1 MYVFVRLVVSGGH
14 RIRTGWAD
22 RSRCSRVPRSLLP
35 SSFPALI
42 LTAGLGTRLRPLTE
56 VRAKP
61 AMPVAGEPLIR
72 RIARWLV
79 SQGVSDLVLNLH
91 HRPETIA
98 AAIGDGSDLGA
109 RVRYSWEQPVV
120 LGAAGGPRQALPI
133 VGADTFF
140 LINGDT
146 LTDFDLAGLVDA
158 HQSTG
163 ASVTLAL
170 LPNHQPDRYGG
181 VRLDADHRVT
191 GFVPRG
197 RAEGSY
203 HFFGVQLVAASVFA
217 ALPAGQPA
225 RSIGGVYDAL
235 IASQPGAIRGL
246 VADAAFW
253 DVGTVAD
260 YWFTSWSFAQAEG
273 IGRPDP
279 RPRAAASIRRRAS
292 SRSILWDDVEIASE
306 CVIDECVVT
315 DGVRVPPGASYR
327 RTILL
332 PAARG
337 AVRTA
342 PLSL

>member
-1 MYVFVRLVVSGGH
+1 
-14 RIRTGWAD
+14 
-22 RSRCSRVPRSLLP
+22 LP
-35 SSFPALI
+35 SRFPALI

-79 SQGVSDLVLNLH
+79 SQGVPDLVLNLH

-98 AAIGDGSDLGA
+98 AAMGDGSDLGA

-133 VGADTFF
+133 IGADTFF

-158 HQSTG
+158 HHSTG

-170 LPNHQPDRYGG
+170 QPNHQPDRYGG
-181 VRLDADHRVT
+181 VRLDADHRVV

-235 IASQPGAIRGL
+235 IASRPGAIRGL
-246 VADAAFW
+246 VAAAAFW

-260 YWFTSWSFAQAEG
+260 YWSTSWWF
-273 IGRPDP
+273 
-279 RPRAAASIRRRAS
+279 AAAERTADLTRGRGGRIDPTARVT
-292 SRSILWDDVEIASE
+292 RSILWDDVEIASE
-306 CVIDECVVT
+306 CVVDECVVT
-315 DGVRVPPGASYR
+315 DGVRVPPGARYHR
-327 RTILL
+327 AILL
-332 PAARG
+332 PAAMG

>member
-1 MYVFVRLVVSGGH
+1 
-14 RIRTGWAD
+14 
-22 RSRCSRVPRSLLP
+22 LP

-42 LTAGLGTRLRPLTE
+42 LTAGLGTRLQPLTE
-56 VRAKP
+56 VRAKA
-61 AMPVAGEPLIR
+61 AMPVAGEPMIR

-109 RVRYSWEQPVV
+109 RVRFSWEQPVV
-120 LGAAGGPRQALPI
+120 LGSAGGPRQALPI

-158 HQSTG
+158 HRSTG

-170 LPNHQPDRYGG
+170 LPNHHPDRYGG
-181 VRLDADHRVT
+181 VRLDTDHRVI

-203 HFFGVQLVAASVFA
+203 HFFGVQLVAAGVFA

-246 VADAAFW
+246 VADAAVW
-253 DVGTVAD
+253 DIGTVAD
-260 YWFTSWSFAQAEG
+260 YWLTSWSFAQTEG
-273 IGRPDP
+273 TADLTRAPGGRIDP
-279 RPRAAASIRRRAS
+279 TARV
-292 SRSILWDDVEIASE
+292 SRSILWDDVEIARE

-315 DGVRVPPGASYR
+315 DSVRVPPGASYR
-327 RTILL
+327 RSILL
-332 PAARG
+332 PAARH

>member
-1 MYVFVRLVVSGGH
+1 
-14 RIRTGWAD
+14 
-22 RSRCSRVPRSLLP
+22 
-35 SSFPALI
+35 
-42 LTAGLGTRLRPLTE
+42 
-56 VRAKP
+56 
-61 AMPVAGEPLIR
+61 MPVAGEPLIR

-79 SQGVSDLVLNLH
+79 GQGVSDLVLNLH

-98 AAIGDGSDLGA
+98 AVMGDGSDLGA

-146 LTDFDLAGLVDA
+146 LTDFTLAGLVDV

-163 ASVTLAL
+163 AAVTLAL

-181 VRLDADHRVT
+181 LRLDAEQRVI
-191 GFVPRG
+191 GFAPRG

-217 ALPAGQPA
+217 SLPAGQPA

-260 YWFTSWSFAQAEG
+260 YWQTSWSFAQAEG
-273 IGRPDP
+273 TADLTRGRGGHIDP
-279 RPRAAASIRRRAS
+279 TARV
-292 SRSILWDDVEIASE
+292 SRSILWDDVEIGSE
-306 CVIDECVVT
+306 CVVDECVVT
-315 DGVRVPPGASYR
+315 DGVRVPAGASYR

-342 PLSL
+342 PLS

>member
-1 MYVFVRLVVSGGH
+1 
-14 RIRTGWAD
+14 
-22 RSRCSRVPRSLLP
+22 LP
-35 SSFPALI
+35 SSLPALI
-42 LTAGLGTRLRPLTE
+42 LTAGLGMRLRPLTE
-56 VRAKP
+56 VRAKA

-72 RIARWLV
+72 RIVRWLV

-98 AAIGDGSDLGA
+98 GAMGDGSDLGA

-133 VGADTFF
+133 IGADTFF

-146 LTDFDLAGLVDA
+146 LTDLDLAGLVDA

-170 LPNHQPDRYGG
+170 LPNHHPDRYGG
-181 VRLDADHRVT
+181 IRLDADHRVT

-197 RAEGSY
+197 RAGGSY

-217 ALPAGQPA
+217 KLPAGQPA
-225 RSIGGVYDAL
+225 GSIGGVYDEL
-235 IASQPGAIRGL
+235 IATQPGAIRGL
-246 VADAAFW
+246 VAEAEFW
-253 DVGTVAD
+253 DIGTVAD
-260 YWFTSWSFAQAEG
+260 YWFTSWSLAQAEG
-273 IGRPDP
+273 TARLTGGRGGRIDP
-279 RPRAAASIRRRAS
+279 TARVT
-292 SRSILWDDVEIASE
+292 RSIVWDDVEIASE
-306 CVIDECVVT
+306 CVIDECVVA

-332 PAARG
+332 PAVEG